1 MSSSAAPYALTAH
14 PVGRLAGRTQV
25 PGDKSISHRALMFG
39 ALAVGETRINGL
51 LEGED
56 VLRTA
61 AALRLMGVPVERLG
75 PGNWRVHGV
84 GVGGLAEPD
93 EVLDMGNAGT
103 GTRLMMGIL
112 AGHGFTSFFTGDASL
127 RSRPMGRVSAPLE
140 LMGAR
145 ILAREGGRP
154 PLAVTGCVAPLAIEY
169 VLPMASAQVKSAVLL
184 CGLAAPGHTTVIE
197 PEPTRDH
204 TELLLRHFGAKID
217 VTPLSGS
224 GPDGKG
230 RRIVLTGQPELR
242 AAPVIVPG
250 DISSAAFP
258 LVAALIVPEA
268 EVRIVGVGAN
278 PLRTGLLETLKE
290 MGADFAQE
298 NARIEAGEPV
308 IDLVAR
314 HSRLKGIEVSA
325 SRAPRMIDEYPILAV
340 AAATAK
346 GKTVMRGLAELRVKE
361 SDRLAAVAEGLIA
374 CGVKVETGPDWLM
387 VEGCDGP
394 PPGLQSGAAAIP
406 TRLDHRIAMAF
417 LVLGLAAK
425 RSVTVDDGSPIA
437 TSFPDFLPLMAGL
450 GAKIERS

>member
-1 MSSSAAPYALTAH
+1 MSSSSVPYALTAH
-14 PVGRLAGRTQV
+14 PVGRLAGRTHV

-39 ALAVGETRINGL
+39 ALAVGETKIEGL

-61 AALRLMGVPVERLG
+61 AALQVMGVSVTRLG

-93 EVLDMGNAGT
+93 QVLDMGNAGT
-103 GTRLMMGIL
+103 GTRLMMGIV

-140 LMGAR
+140 QMGAR
-145 ILAREGGRP
+145 ILSRDGGRP
-154 PLAVTGCVAPLAIEY
+154 PLAVTGVSAPLAIEY

-217 VTPLSGS
+217 VSP
-224 GPDGKG
+224 GPESKG

-268 EVRIVGVGAN
+268 KVRIVGVGAN
-278 PLRTGLLETLKE
+278 PLRTGLLETLME
-290 MGADFAQE
+290 MGADFSQE

-308 IDLVAR
+308 VDLVAR
-314 HSRLKGIEVSA
+314 HSRLKGIDVPA
-325 SRAPRMIDEYPILAV
+325 ARAPRMIDEYPILAV

-346 GKTVMRGLAELRVKE
+346 GKTVMCGLAELRVKE
-361 SDRLAAVAEGLIA
+361 SDRLAAVVEGLTA
-374 CGVKVETGPDWLM
+374 CGVKVESGPDWLM

-394 PPGLQSGAAAIP
+394 PPGMQTGSAPIP

-437 TSFPDFLPLMAGL
+437 TSFPDFLPLMTGL
-450 GAKIERS
+450 GAKIERN

>member
-1 MSSSAAPYALTAH
+1 MASSSAPSALTAH
-14 PVGRLAGRTQV
+14 PVGRLAGRTSV

-39 ALAVGETRINGL
+39 ALAVGETRIEGL

-61 AALRLMGVPVERLG
+61 AALKLMGVPVERLG
-75 PGNWRVHGV
+75 PGKWRVYGV

-93 EVLDMGNAGT
+93 DILDMGNAGT
-103 GTRLMMGIL
+103 GTRLMMGIV

-127 RSRPMGRVSAPLE
+127 RSRPMGRVAAPLQQ
-140 LMGAR
+140 MGAR
-145 ILAREGGRP
+145 ILSRDGGRP
-154 PLAVTGCVAPLAIEY
+154 PLVVTGVSAPLAIEY

-217 VTPLSGS
+217 VGP

-258 LVAALIVPEA
+258 LVAGLIVPEA
-268 EVRIVGVGAN
+268 EVRIEGVGAN
-278 PLRTGLLETLKE
+278 PLRTGLLTTLRE
-290 MGADFAQE
+290 MGADFAE
-298 NARIEAGEPV
+298 DKARIEAGEPV
-308 IDLVAR
+308 IDLVVR
-314 HSRLKGIEVSA
+314 HSRLKGIEVPA
-325 SRAPRMIDEYPILAV
+325 SRAPSMIDEYPILAV

-361 SDRLAAVAEGLIA
+361 SDRLAAVAEGLTA
-374 CGVKVETGPDWLM
+374 CGVKVEAGPDWLM
-387 VEGCDGP
+387 VEGCNGP
-394 PPGLQSGAAAIP
+394 PPGLKKGAPAIP

-417 LVLGLAAK
+417 LVMGLAAQQP
-425 RSVTVDDGSPIA
+425 VTVEDGSPIA
-437 TSFPDFLPLMAGL
+437 TSFPDFLPLMTGL
-450 GAKIERS
+450 GAKIERR